1 MNMAQIS
8 IKLEA
13 DTEKELEA
21 WCKSTGL
28 SKVKTFK
35 IALRSFF
42 KSSEAVNLLKTLEE
56 KTVAPNLNEPDDI
69 EF

>member
-1 MNMAQIS
+1 MAQIS

-13 DTEKELEA
+13 DTEKQLES

-35 IALRSFF
+35 VALKAFF
-42 KSSEAVNLLKTLEE
+42 ESSQAKNLLKTLEE
-56 KTVAPNLNEPDDI
+56 KTLAPNLNEPDD
-69 EF
+69 FDFK